1 MRVTPGRCLLRQ
13 LLKDRKKTQ
22 RWLHESTGISE
33 SNLSDYASR
42 RKIMGVV
49 TMKTISTVLAVP
61 MDDLYEWVTVDDR
74 QGE

>member
-13 LLKDRKKTQ
+13 LLKEKRKTQ
-22 RWLHESTGISE
+22 RWLQEVTGISE

-42 RKIMGVV
+42 RKVMGV
-49 TMKTISTVLAVP
+49 TTLKTVASALDVP
-61 MDDLYEWVTVDDR
+61 MDDLYEWNVDDG

>member
-13 LLKDRKKTQ
+13 LLEDRKKSLS
-22 RWLHESTGISE
+22 WLSAKTAISL

-49 TMKTISTVLAVP
+49 TLKTVAEALEVP
-61 MDDLYEWVTVDDR
+61 MDDLYEWIVVDDR
-74 QGE
+74 QGG